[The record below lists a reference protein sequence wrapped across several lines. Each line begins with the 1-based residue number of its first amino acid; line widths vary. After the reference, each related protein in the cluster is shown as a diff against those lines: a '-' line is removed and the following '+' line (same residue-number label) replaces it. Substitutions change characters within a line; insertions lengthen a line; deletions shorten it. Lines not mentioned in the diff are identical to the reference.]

1 MLKNLISLAVR
12 YIPRPVLQRLS
23 HSGLYGLSLFYR
35 GNSVACPVCTHTYR
49 KFLPYGRK
57 ARENALCP
65 NCLSLERHRL
75 IWLYLQQKTH
85 FFSAPLEVLHMAP
98 EACFIDRF
106 AALQNLTYVTA
117 DIESPLAQVKA
128 DIHALPFPEKQFDVV
143 FCNHVLEHVA
153 DDHKA
158 MTELY
163 RVLKPDGWG
172 ILQIPLFHPLPEKTY
187 EDARITS
194 PAEREKAFGQRDHVR
209 LYGKD
214 YVERLRK
221 AGFEA
226 KEDWFVRELPEAEAR
241 RYALP
246 TDEPIFF
253 VRRATG

>member
-23 HSGLYGLSLFYR
+23 RGGLYGLSFFYR
-35 GNSVACPVCTHTYR
+35 GDKVSCPVCAKTYR

-75 IWLYLQQKTH
+75 IWLYLQQKTN
-85 FFSAPLEVLHMAP
+85 FFTTPLRVLHMAP

-106 AALQNLTYVTA
+106 EAQQNLEYITA
-117 DIESPLAQVKA
+117 DIESPLAKVKA
-128 DIHALPFPEKQFDVV
+128 DIHQLPFADNEFDAL
-143 FCNHVLEHVA
+143 FCNHVLEHV
-153 DDHKA
+153 DDDLQA
-158 MTELY
+158 MRELH
-163 RVLKPDGWG
+163 RVLKPGGWG
-172 ILQIPLFHPLPEKTY
+172 IVQIPLFYPLPEKTY
-187 EDARITS
+187 EDPTITS

-214 YVERLRK
+214 YTERLQG

-226 KEDWFVRELPEAEAR
+226 KEDWFVRELPAIDAE

-246 TDEPIFF
+246 LNEPVFF
-253 VRRATG
+253 VKKPA